1 MTAPVD
7 IANRALSRA
16 GARQTIA
23 DLSDASP
30 AAVACSL
37 EYEPLRQ
44 RLLRTAPWGFARKTV
59 ALTTLGLATDVPPA
73 APYPWLAK
81 YLYPADCQKFRYI
94 LPPPF
99 VTSSQTVAPNVSDPS
114 ALLYPWCPPSRS
126 YRFLRSYDDT
136 VVPAR
141 EVLLSNVLSAIGVY
155 TADVTDPDRWD
166 SLFTD
171 AMVNGLANEVVV
183 PISGNVGLKQSFV
196 QIAQDAILKART
208 ADSNEAISSSDVQVD
223 WILAR
228 GGGSLYGGWGDT
240 PGPWGGTNGF
250 GDWMGSW
257 DSMNW
262 SM

>member
-1 MTAPVD
+1 MVAPVD
-7 IANRALSRA
+7 IANRAASRA

-23 DLSDASP
+23 DLTDSKNP
-30 AAVACSL
+30 IAVACAL

-44 RLLRTAPWGFARKTV
+44 RLLRTAPWGFARKTLV
-59 ALTTLGLATDVPPA
+59 LTTLGLATDTPPA

-81 YLYPADCQKFRYI
+81 YLYPADCQKFRYV

-99 VTSSQTVAPNVSDPS
+99 ASTPQTVAPNVSDTS
-114 ALLYPWCPPSRS
+114 LVPWCLPSRAFR
-126 YRFLRSYDDT
+126 YIRAYDDT

-141 EVLLSNVLSAIGVY
+141 EVILSNVLSATGVY

-171 AMVNGLANEVVV
+171 AMVNGLANEICV
-183 PISGNVGLKQSFV
+183 PISGNVSLKQGFV
-196 QIAQDAILKART
+196 QIAEASILKART
-208 ADSNEAISSSDVQVD
+208 ADSNEAIPSSDIPVD
-223 WILAR
+223 WIDVR
-228 GGGSLYGGWGDT
+228 GVGGWTGGFGGVNV
-240 PGPWGGTNGF
+240 PGPYGALGF
-250 GDWMGSW
+250 WNASY